1 MSDTVNVIDWGAEL
15 LAVQGLPASGRLSAL
30 LAAAGCQAHPKDGR
44 FILGPSARLWC
55 VGGIPAQSLIDA
67 GMSMANI
74 AALTTQS
81 MGAAASMSY
90 LSLPGGS
97 AESAFDKV
105 IAGMG
110 HCSAA
115 HVASISIVV
124 AGATCLVENEFNS
137 QRDLVHLARV
147 TEARSSCQGSPS
159 LVVQEPA
166 IFSLCQQALDAA
178 EAIVAS
184 APPLIGGLSRA
195 DANEALN
202 SLFPSSKATVFI
214 ISGSLR
220 NFQKM
225 LAAKDDEGKEKE
237 YRRILALIHGLLG
250 SMWPALFPPLA
261 RT

>member
-1 MSDTVNVIDWGAEL
+1 MSSAINVIDWSAEL
-15 LAVQGLPASGRLSAL
+15 LAAQSLPASRRLSAL
-30 LAAAGCQAHPKDGR
+30 LAAAGCQAHPQDGR

-67 GMSMANI
+67 GMPLDEV
-74 AALTTQS
+74 AALALKSIGTA
-81 MGAAASMSY
+81 GSMSY

-97 AESAFDKV
+97 PESAFDK
-105 IAGMG
+105 IIGEMG

-115 HVASISIVV
+115 HVASVSVVV
-124 AGATCLVENEFNS
+124 AGVTCLVENEFNS

-159 LVVQEPA
+159 MVVQEPA
-166 IFSLCQQALDAA
+166 IFSLCQQALDAV

-184 APPLIGGLSRA
+184 APPLVGGLSRA

-214 ISGSLR
+214 ITGSLR

-225 LAAKDDEGKEKE
+225 LAAKNDEGKEKE
-237 YRRILALIHGLLG
+237 YRRILTLIHQLLG
-250 SMWPALFPPLA
+250 AMWPALFPSSEEA
-261 RT
+261 